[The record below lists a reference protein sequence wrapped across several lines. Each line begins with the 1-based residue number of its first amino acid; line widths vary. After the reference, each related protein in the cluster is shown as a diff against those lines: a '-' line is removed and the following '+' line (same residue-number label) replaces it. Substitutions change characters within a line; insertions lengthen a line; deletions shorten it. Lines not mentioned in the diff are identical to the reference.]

1 MIRVIIVDDQEIV
14 REGLKMILSLHE
26 EIEIIGEAPNGEE
39 LFKLVEEKI
48 PEVVLMDIRMP
59 VMNGIEATKL
69 MKEKYPD
76 IKIIILTTFNEDE
89 YIFEGLKN
97 GADGYILKDSG
108 SKEIVEAIKS
118 AVKGEMLLNPKVTV
132 KVINALNS
140 MKIDKES
147 EKIDDEKEK
156 LLSTLTPRELEV
168 VKHILTGKTNKDI
181 AKDMFV
187 TEGTIKNYVSKIL
200 EKLELNS
207 RSELIVILRN
217 SSSFEHQ

>member
-1 MIRVIIVDDQEIV
+1 MQVYLREGYKMIKVIIVDDQEII

-76 IKIIILTTFNEDE
+76 IKTIILTTFNEDE

-108 SKEIVEAIKS
+108 SKE
-118 AVKGEMLLNPKVTV
+118 
-132 KVINALNS
+132 
-140 MKIDKES
+140 
-147 EKIDDEKEK
+147 
-156 LLSTLTPRELEV
+156 
-168 VKHILTGKTNKDI
+168 
-181 AKDMFV
+181 
-187 TEGTIKNYVSKIL
+187 
-200 EKLELNS
+200 
-207 RSELIVILRN
+207 
-217 SSSFEHQ
+217 